1 MDMIKNVELNSAA
14 QANTALVPADNALS
28 TTVQKSAAP
37 APADTEMI
45 ETTFADE
52 KEQAP
57 AQPSTSEEKK
67 EETKTKTKKTRNTNH
82 CREDHEHKRLIV
94 TKETSKPGTAA
105 FNELMEK
112 RKLYPDYTIV
122 YRSAKLSEN
131 RLSVKDLT
139 AEKME
144 KFITLN
150 YSGDKKRTDEFKLQK
165 QLSDLYPAP
174 ITYLRNWFRR
184 NYREYWTNAKKAAN
198 A

>member
-1 MDMIKNVELNSAA
+1 MKKLI
-14 QANTALVPADNALS
+14 ALLLVLVMVLGLVACGA
-28 TTVQKSAAP
+28 KEAP
-37 APADTEMI
+37 KT
-45 ETTFADE
+45 
-52 KEQAP
+52 
-57 AQPSTSEEKK
+57 EEKK
-67 EETKTKTKKTRNTNH
+67 EEKAKTKKHRKTNH
-82 CREDHEHKRLIV
+82 CREDHENKQLIV

-122 YRSAKLSEN
+122 YRSAKPSEN